1 MTRFLLI
8 SANGVKVPGTKY
20 QETKKRAEEF
30 LLASGLEA
38 TIFQPSVIFG
48 DPRGTMEFAT
58 QLYQDMVASP
68 LPAVGFFV
76 GSQPK
81 TGQIMMS
88 PAYIGDVAQA
98 IVNALSNPSTV
109 GQTYAIG
116 GPEALSWNDMIMRIA
131 ATVKRRK
138 FIVPMPIGVMKM
150 AATMLDWLP
159 AFPVTRDQL
168 TMLAENNVADPAD
181 LRKLADREL
190 TAFNVD
196 SLAYLKQENPS

>member
-1 MTRFLLI
+1 
-8 SANGVKVPGTKY
+8 
-20 QETKKRAEEF
+20 
-30 LLASGLEA
+30 
-38 TIFQPSVIFG
+38 
-48 DPRGTMEFAT
+48 MEFAT

-131 ATVKRRK
+131 ATVNRRK
-138 FIVPMPIGVMKM
+138 FIIPMPIGVMKM
-150 AATMLDWLP
+150 AATLLDRLP